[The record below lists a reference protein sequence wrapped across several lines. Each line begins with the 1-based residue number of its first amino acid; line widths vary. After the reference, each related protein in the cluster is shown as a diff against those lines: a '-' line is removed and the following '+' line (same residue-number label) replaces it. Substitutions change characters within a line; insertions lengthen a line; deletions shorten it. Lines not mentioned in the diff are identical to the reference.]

1 MLIDAHQHIWRVAA
15 PWHQWPQADLGAIHR
30 DYDVED
36 LRQIRDSAGVSAS
49 VLVQSQ
55 PADEDTD
62 WLLERAAQDPSILGV
77 VGWAD
82 LKAEDAVARVT
93 DLSRRPK
100 LVGLRPML
108 QSLPS
113 GWILDAALDPV
124 IGVLLTTGLR
134 FDALVT
140 PRQLPDLVAF
150 VRRWPELAVVLDHSG
165 KPALSGESFEAW
177 RAAMAILA
185 DNPAVFCKLSG
196 LLTEGNP
203 DQALEVDRI
212 AETVFALF
220 GSDRILWGSDW
231 PVVTLRTGYANWLK
245 HSRRLCAMYAP
256 GAEAEVFG
264 RNANRFYGLNAKL

>member
-1 MLIDAHQHIWRVAA
+1 MLIDAHQHIWRVGA

-36 LRQIRDSAGVSAS
+36 LRQVRDAAGVSAS

-55 PADEDTD
+55 AADEDTD

-113 GWILDAALDPV
+113 GWILDAALDPT
-124 IGVLLTTGLR
+124 IGAILSTGLR

-140 PRQLPDLVAF
+140 PRQLSDLVIF
-150 VRRWPELAVVLDHSG
+150 VRRWPNLPVIVDHCG
-165 KPALSGESFEAW
+165 KPSLSGRDFKTWCAGLT
-177 RAAMAILA
+177 ALA
-185 DNPAVFCKLSG
+185 ENPGVFIKMSG
-196 LLTEGNP
+196 LLTEGEQGGS
-203 DQALEVDRI
+203 DGVERV
-212 AETVFALF
+212 AEAVFALF
-220 GSDRILWGSDW
+220 GPDRVVWGSDW
-231 PVVTLRTGYANWLK
+231 PVVTLRAKYDEWL
-245 HSRRLCAMYAP
+245 SLSQDICARLAP
-256 GAEAEVFG
+256 GCEEGVFQQ
-264 RNANRFYGLNAKL
+264 NAVRFYGLS

>member
-36 LRQIRDSAGVSAS
+36 LRQVRDSAGVSAS

-55 PADEDTD
+55 AVDEDTD

-108 QSLPS
+108 QSLPP

-124 IGVLLTTGLR
+124 IGALLTTGLR

-150 VRRWPELAVVLDHSG
+150 VRRWPELSVIVDHCA
-165 KPALSGESFEAW
+165 KPALSGEGFEDW
-177 RAAMAILA
+177 RAGITALA
-185 DNPAVFCKLSG
+185 AHPKVFCKLSG
-196 LLTEGNP
+196 LLTEGEPN
-203 DQALEVDRI
+203 EISGMDRV
-212 AETVFALF
+212 AQTVFALF
-220 GSDRILWGSDW
+220 GPDRIVWGSDW
-231 PVVTLRTGYANWLK
+231 PVVTLRTGYEAWLSMS
-245 HSRRLCAMYAP
+245 HQLCARHAP
-256 GAEAEVFG
+256 GAQSKIFG
-264 RNANRFYGLNAKL
+264 RNASRFYGVG

>member
-1 MLIDAHQHIWRVAA
+1 MLIDAHQHIWRVGA

-30 DYDVED
+30 NYDVED
-36 LRQIRDSAGVSAS
+36 LRQVRDAAGVSAS

-55 PADEDTD
+55 AADEDTD

-113 GWILDAALDPV
+113 GWILDAALDPT
-124 IGVLLTTGLR
+124 IGAILATGLR

-140 PRQLPDLVAF
+140 PRQLSNLVIF
-150 VRRWPELAVVLDHSG
+150 VRRWPDLPVIVDHCG
-165 KPALSGESFEAW
+165 KPSLSGRDFKTWCAGLT
-177 RAAMAILA
+177 ALA
-185 DNPAVFCKLSG
+185 ENPGVFIKMSG
-196 LLTEGNP
+196 LLTEGEP
-203 DQALEVDRI
+203 GGSDGVERV
-212 AETVFALF
+212 AEAVFALF
-220 GSDRILWGSDW
+220 GPDRVVWGSDW
-231 PVVTLRTGYANWLK
+231 PVVTLRAKYDEWLSL
-245 HSRRLCAMYAP
+245 SRDICARLAP
-256 GAEAEVFG
+256 GCEEGVFQQ
-264 RNANRFYGLNAKL
+264 NAVRFYGLS